1 MPDLQEFFNYKIHK
15 EMIKYASTYMCDSA
29 ILAIDGNAP
38 DIQTTGSGVSYMLN
52 GVPTAFVADA
62 AMDVS
67 DSAVNLGDC
76 VGDVIATGYS
86 CWFTVLATAAGELSL
101 WRAGDEQLDGDEVL
115 KVHAFD
121 PAVHVCVGF
130 IHLNSAGFT
139 VGTTDW
145 TTVGTFFSVTGP
157 VYPHADNID
166 KN

>member
-15 EMIKYASTYMCDSA
+15 EMIKYGSTYMMDSA
-29 ILAIDGNAP
+29 ILAVDATAA
-38 DIQTTGSGVSYMLN
+38 DIQTTGSGVSFMLN
-52 GVPTAFVADA
+52 GVPTTYVADA

-67 DSAVNLGDC
+67 GDTTGDAA
-76 VGDVIATGYS
+76 GDVIATGYS
-86 CWFTVLATAAGELSL
+86 CWFTVLADAAGTLSL
-101 WRAGDEQLDGDEVL
+101 WRAGDEALDGAEVL

-121 PAVHVCVGF
+121 PETYVCVGF

-139 VGTTDW
+139 VGTTAW
-145 TTVGTFFSVTGP
+145 TTVGTFFSATGP